1 MLITVLMIT
10 LGSVPVQPSQ
20 QLTSQGLFISES
32 SVLELADR
40 STYVL
45 GPGDIVSVVV
55 EGGSSQILL
64 SAGVS
69 PWTQCTVGGDG
80 YLSVSGIGAVSVN
93 GITIDEAQC
102 SLQRKASGYYPSIH
116 VTLSLIE
123 PRMLRVNVGGMVDQ
137 PGTYQL
143 TALNRVSD
151 AVFLAGGISTFG
163 SRRGTMYSD
172 CGDTLCIDLNI
183 HPGSVSFVSNPFLTN
198 NAGIIIDVCENPVYL
213 LSTANAIETR
223 ELQPFDDFE
232 SLLARMG
239 GVSGNIS
246 LLDCRIVRAE
256 TRIPVWDLEEGFIST
271 ELLPGD
277 TIIFVSLQ
285 DLITVGGAVGI
296 PGSMPYN
303 PESTVRD
310 YIVTAGGTV
319 SMAGS
324 GITVQRNGRE
334 VELDGNVE
342 DSHLL
347 PGDIVNVNYNWFNRN
362 AVLISLIT
370 SVVSIG
376 ITIYAISN

>member
-10 LGSVPVQPSQ
+10 LGSVPSQLPSPDI
-20 QLTSQGLFISES
+20 LNSEPL
-32 SVLELADR
+32 VLELADR

-55 EGGSSQILL
+55 EGGSSQILM
-64 SAGVS
+64 SAGVY
-69 PWTQCTVGGDG
+69 PWIECTVGGDG

-93 GITIDEAQC
+93 GITIDEAQH
-102 SLQRKASGYYPSIH
+102 SLQRKAAGYYPSIRI
-116 VTLSLIE
+116 TLSLIE

-151 AVFLAGGISTFG
+151 AVLMAGGISTFG

-172 CGDTLCIDLNI
+172 YGDTLNIDLNI
-183 HPGSVSFVSNPFLTN
+183 RPGSVSYVSNPFLTN
-198 NAGIIIDVCENPVYL
+198 NAGIIIDVCENPVFL
-213 LSTANAIETR
+213 LSNANALETR
-223 ELQPFDDFE
+223 ELQLEENFE

-239 GVSGNIS
+239 GISGNIS
-246 LLDCRIVRAE
+246 LLDCRIVRDE
-256 TRIPVWDLEEGFIST
+256 TWMPVWDQEEGFIST

-277 TIIFVSLQ
+277 TIIIVSLR
-285 DLITVGGAVGI
+285 DSIIVGGAVSV
-296 PGSMPYN
+296 PGSVPYN

-310 YIVTAGGTV
+310 YIVTAGGTLNT
-319 SMAGS
+319 AGS
-324 GITVQRNGRE
+324 SITVQRNGRE
-334 VELDGNVE
+334 AELEGIVE
-342 DSHLL
+342 DAHLL
-347 PGDIVNVNYNWFNRN
+347 PGDVVNVSFNWFNRN
-362 AVLISLIT
+362 SVMISLIT

>member
-1 MLITVLMIT
+1 MLITVLMII
-10 LGSVPVQPSQ
+10 LGSVPVQPAP
-20 QLTSQGLFISES
+20 QLTQQDLLNTEAT
-32 SVLELADR
+32 VLELADR
-40 STYVL
+40 SAYVL

-55 EGGSSQILL
+55 EGGSSQILM

-69 PWTQCTVGGDG
+69 PWMQCTVGGDG

-93 GITIDEAQC
+93 GITIDEAQH
-102 SLQRKASGYYPSIH
+102 SLQRKATGYYPSVRI
-116 VTLSLIE
+116 TLSLIQ

-151 AVFLAGGISTFG
+151 AVLMAGGISTFG
-163 SRRGTMYSD
+163 SCRGTMYSES
-172 CGDTLCIDLNI
+172 GDTLYIDLNI
-183 HPGSVSFVSNPFLTN
+183 HPGSVSYVSNPFLTN

-213 LSTANAIETR
+213 LSSANAMETR

-246 LLDCRIVRAE
+246 LLECRIIRDE
-256 TRIPVWDLEEGFIST
+256 TRIPVWDQDGFIST

-277 TIIFVSLQ
+277 TIFFVSLR
-285 DLITVGGAVGI
+285 DSITVGGAVAV
-296 PGSMPYN
+296 PGSVPYN

-319 SMAGS
+319 SMAGN

-334 VELDGNVE
+334 AEFDGNVE
-342 DSHLL
+342 DAHLL
-347 PGDIVNVNYNWFNRN
+347 PGDVLNINYNWFNRN
-362 AVLISLIT
+362 AVLISLVT
-370 SVVSIG
+370 SVISIG

>member
-1 MLITVLMIT
+1 MLITVLMII
-10 LGSVPVQPSQ
+10 LGSVPLLPAS
-20 QLTSQGLFISES
+20 QLTSQDYLNTES
-32 SVLELADR
+32 TVLELADR

-55 EGGSSQILL
+55 EGGSSQILI

-93 GITIDEAQC
+93 GITIDEAQH
-102 SLQRKASGYYPSIH
+102 SLQRKATGYYPSVR

-151 AVFLAGGISTFG
+151 AVLMAGGISTFG
-163 SRRGTMYSD
+163 SRRGTMYSES
-172 CGDTLCIDLNI
+172 GDTLNIDLNI
-183 HPGSVSFVSNPFLTN
+183 HPGSVSYVSNPFLTN

-213 LSTANAIETR
+213 LSSANAMETR
-223 ELQPFDDFE
+223 ELQRFDDFE

-239 GVSGNIS
+239 GVAGNIS
-246 LLDCRIVRAE
+246 LLDCRIIRDE
-256 TRIPVWDLEEGFIST
+256 TRIPVWDQVEGFIST

-277 TIIFVSLQ
+277 TIFFVSLR
-285 DLITVGGAVGI
+285 DSITVGGAVAV
-296 PGSMPYN
+296 PGSVSYN
-303 PESTVRD
+303 PESTVRE
-310 YIVTAGGTV
+310 YIITAGGTE

-334 VELDGNVE
+334 AVFDGNVE
-342 DSHLL
+342 DAHLL
-347 PGDIVNVNYNWFNRN
+347 PGDVVNVNYNWFNRN
-362 AVLISLIT
+362 AVLISLVT
-370 SVVSIG
+370 SVISIG

>member
-1 MLITVLMIT
+1 MLITVLMII
-10 LGSVPVQPSQ
+10 LGSVPLQPFSQ
-20 QLTSQGLFISES
+20 PASQELFNLES
-32 SVLELADR
+32 TVLELANR

-69 PWTQCTVGGDG
+69 PWMQCTVGGDG
-80 YLSVSGIGAVSVN
+80 YLSVSGIGAVNVN
-93 GITIDEAQC
+93 GITIDEAQI

-123 PRMLRVNVGGMVDQ
+123 PRMLRVNVGGMINQ

-151 AVFLAGGISTFG
+151 AVLMAGGISTFG

-198 NAGIIIDVCENPVYL
+198 NAGIIIHVCENPVYL
-213 LSTANAIETR
+213 LSTANAMETR
-223 ELQPFDDFE
+223 ELQPLDDFE

-246 LLDCRIVRAE
+246 LLDCRIIRDE
-256 TRIPVWDLEEGFIST
+256 TRIPVWDQEEGFLST

-277 TIIFVSLQ
+277 TIIFVSLK
-285 DLITVGGAVGI
+285 DSIMVGGAVGV
-296 PGSMPYN
+296 PGSVPYN

-310 YIVTAGGTV
+310 YIVSAGGPV
-319 SMAGS
+319 NMAGS
-324 GITVQRNGRE
+324 GITVHRNGRE
-334 VELDGNVE
+334 AELDENVE

-347 PGDIVNVNYNWFNRN
+347 PGDVVNVNYNWFNRN
-362 AVLISLIT
+362 SVLISLVT
-370 SVVSIG
+370 SVISIG

>member
-1 MLITVLMIT
+1 MLITVLMIV
-10 LGSVPVQPSQ
+10 LGIIPSQ
-20 QLTSQGLFISES
+20 PAQQDFLNTES
-32 SVLELADR
+32 TVLELADR

-55 EGGSSQILL
+55 EGGSSQILM

-93 GITIDEAQC
+93 GITIDEAQH
-102 SLQRKASGYYPSIH
+102 SLQRKATGYYPSIR

-123 PRMLRVNVGGMVDQ
+123 PRMLRVSVGGMVDQ

-151 AVFLAGGISTFG
+151 AVLMAGGISTFG
-163 SRRGTMYSD
+163 SRMGTMYSEY
-172 CGDTLCIDLNI
+172 GDTLCIDLNI
-183 HPGSVSFVSNPFLTN
+183 RPGSVSFVSNPFLTN

-213 LSTANAIETR
+213 LSSANAMETR
-223 ELQPFDDFE
+223 ELQPLDDFE

-239 GVSGNIS
+239 GVPGNIN
-246 LLDCRIVRAE
+246 LLDCRIVRDE
-256 TRIPVWDLEEGFIST
+256 TRMPVWDQEDGFIST

-277 TIIFVSLQ
+277 TIIIVSLR
-285 DLITVGGAVGI
+285 DSITVGGAVGV
-296 PGSMPYN
+296 PGSVPYN

-310 YIVTAGGTV
+310 YIITAGGAV
-319 SMAGS
+319 STAGS

-334 VELDGNVE
+334 AEFDGNVV

-347 PGDIVNVNYNWFNRN
+347 PGDAVNVNYNWFNRN
-362 AVLISLIT
+362 AVFISLIT
-370 SVVSIG
+370 SLVSIG

>member
-1 MLITVLMIT
+1 MLITVLMIV
-10 LGSVPVQPSQ
+10 LGIVPSQ
-20 QLTSQGLFISES
+20 LTQQDLLNSES
-32 SVLELADR
+32 TVLELADR
-40 STYVL
+40 GTYVL

-55 EGGSSQILL
+55 EGGSSQILM

-69 PWTQCTVGGDG
+69 PWMQCTVGGDG

-93 GITIDEAQC
+93 GITIDEAQH
-102 SLQRKASGYYPSIH
+102 SLQRKATGYYPSVRI
-116 VTLSLIE
+116 TLSLIQ

-151 AVFLAGGISTFG
+151 AVLMAGGISTFG
-163 SRRGTMYSD
+163 SRRGTMYSES
-172 CGDTLCIDLNI
+172 GDTLYIDLNI
-183 HPGSVSFVSNPFLTN
+183 HPGSVSYVSNPFLTN

-213 LSTANAIETR
+213 LSSANAMETR

-246 LLDCRIVRAE
+246 LLECRIIRDE
-256 TRIPVWDLEEGFIST
+256 TRIPVWDQDGFIST

-277 TIIFVSLQ
+277 TIFFVSLR
-285 DLITVGGAVGI
+285 DSITVGGAVAV
-296 PGSMPYN
+296 PGSVPYN

-334 VELDGNVE
+334 AEFDGNVE
-342 DSHLL
+342 DAHLL
-347 PGDIVNVNYNWFNRN
+347 PGDVLNVNYNWFNRN
-362 AVLISLIT
+362 AVLISLVT
-370 SVVSIG
+370 SVISIG

>member
-1 MLITVLMIT
+1 MLITVLMII
-10 LGSVPVQPSQ
+10 LGSAPLQPAQ
-20 QLTSQGLFISES
+20 QLTQQDFLNTES
-32 SVLELADR
+32 TVLELADR

-55 EGGSSQILL
+55 EGGSSQILM

-93 GITIDEAQC
+93 GITIDEAQH
-102 SLQRKASGYYPSIH
+102 SLQRKATGYYPSVR

-151 AVFLAGGISTFG
+151 AVLMAGGISTFG
-163 SRRGTMYSD
+163 SRRGTMYSES
-172 CGDTLCIDLNI
+172 GDTLYIDLNI
-183 HPGSVSFVSNPFLTN
+183 HPGSVSYVSNPFLTN

-213 LSTANAIETR
+213 LSSASGIETR
-223 ELQPFDDFE
+223 ELQRFDDFE

-239 GVSGNIS
+239 GVTGNIS
-246 LLDCRIVRAE
+246 LLDCRVIRGE
-256 TRIPVWDLEEGFIST
+256 IRIPVWDQEDGFIST

-277 TIIFVSLQ
+277 TIFFVSLR
-285 DLITVGGAVGI
+285 DSIMVGGAVAV
-296 PGSMPYN
+296 PGSVPYN

-334 VELDGNVE
+334 AVFDGNAE
-342 DSHLL
+342 DAHLL
-347 PGDIVNVNYNWFNRN
+347 PGDVVNVNYNWFNRN
-362 AVLISLIT
+362 AVLISLVT
-370 SVVSIG
+370 SLVSIG